1 VKRAAFGE
9 GASMRTSNRVRMGVM
24 TAAVLAWSWAVPL
37 RAGEPGDAHPRVQE
51 RRGWKELAGAS
62 PFLGISLLD
71 LTADLRAHFGAPKGS
86 GVLVSGVTPDSPA
99 SRVGISVG
107 DVITRVDGD
116 SVESFWDVS
125 RSLRGKK
132 KGDKVEIEL
141 VRDRAVKKL
150 TATVDERPDWPGTM
164 IGQGLA
170 SKKLLL
176 DNPERTI
183 VIDGEPLE
191 RMEEFFK
198 SPEWKMRLGN
208 VDECERVRARLE
220 AVEERLRSLEQK
232 LPGK

>member
-1 VKRAAFGE
+1 
-9 GASMRTSNRVRMGVM
+9 M
-24 TAAVLAWSWAVPL
+24 TAAVLAWSWAASS
-37 RAGEPGDAHPRVQE
+37 RAGEPGDARPRVQE
-51 RRGWKELAGAS
+51 RRGWKEFAGAS

-150 TATVDERPDWPGTM
+150 TATVDERQDWPGTM

-198 SPEWKMRLGN
+198 SPEWTMRLGN